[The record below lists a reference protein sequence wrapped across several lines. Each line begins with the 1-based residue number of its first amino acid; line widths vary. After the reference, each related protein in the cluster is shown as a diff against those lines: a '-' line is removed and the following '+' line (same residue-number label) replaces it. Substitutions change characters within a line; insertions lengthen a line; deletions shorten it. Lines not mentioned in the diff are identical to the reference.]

1 MWLIVDDRMADDR
14 RIRRLPLAAVGL
26 WIKLCAYHNF
36 NLGDA
41 EYDGWFDMFDVKSY
55 GGTKRTFDQLLDAGL
70 FEPFGNGWRPVYH
83 EGVCKPPKLLTDE
96 QRKARAEAGRKGGKA
111 GRKPGGREADGEQT
125 ASEPTSENEADSK
138 QVASVPLSK
147 REANSKQVASVPL
160 SKREANSKQVASVPL
175 SKREAKG
182 KQTGSERKAKTKHKT
197 YTYTNIP
204 IPTLPTADGKQPACP
219 DAGPDTGPG
228 SDVEA
233 DAAFRAAWA
242 AYPSH
247 AGGPAGRTRAQT
259 RFDAITDG
267 QPAQTA
273 RLQSAIRRYARAVND
288 GHIPRRQVPRMSR
301 WLDEQWADWAP
312 EPIPT
317 PKTHQCTPSC
327 EHVMAILG
335 PHENE
340 YDHTGRPSPWL
351 AARQECADQLNQN
364 QRKETQP

>member
-83 EGVCKPPKLLTDE
+83 EGVCKSPKLLTDE

-111 GRKPGGREADGEQT
+111 GRKPSKREANGKQV
-125 ASEPTSENEADSK
+125 ASEPASENEANDKQDASVPLSENEANGKQVASDSLGKQEANGK

-147 REANSKQVASVPL
+147 REV
-160 SKREANSKQVASVPL
+160 
-175 SKREAKG
+175 KG
-182 KQTGSERKAKTKHKT
+182 KQTGSEREAKTKHKT

-204 IPTLPTADGKQPACP
+204 IPTLPTADGKQLAC
-219 DAGPDTGPG
+219 PDTGPESG
-228 SDVEA
+228 AGVEA

-247 AGGPAGRTRAQT
+247 AGGPAGRTRART

-267 QPAQTA
+267 QSARTA

-335 PHENE
+335 PHEDE

-351 AARQECADQLNQN
+351 AARQECANQLNQN
-364 QRKETQP
+364 RQENQQ

>member
-83 EGVCKPPKLLTDE
+83 EGVCKPPKLLTGE
-96 QRKARAEAGRKGGKA
+96 QRKARAEAGRKGGRA
-111 GRKPGGREADGEQT
+111 GRKP
-125 ASEPTSENEADSK
+125 
-138 QVASVPLSK
+138 SK
-147 REANSKQVASVPL
+147 REANGKQVASDSL
-160 SKREANSKQVASVPL
+160 GKQEANGKQVASVPL

-182 KQTGSERKAKTKHKT
+182 KQTGSEREAKTKHKT

-204 IPTLPTADGKQPACP
+204 IPTLPTADGKQVAC
-219 DAGPDTGPG
+219 PDTGPG

-247 AGGPAGRTRAQT
+247 AGGPAGRTRART

-267 QPAQTA
+267 QPARTA

-335 PHENE
+335 PHEDD

-364 QRKETQP
+364 RQENQQ

>member
-111 GRKPGGREADGEQT
+111 GRKP
-125 ASEPTSENEADSK
+125 
-138 QVASVPLSK
+138 SK
-147 REANSKQVASVPL
+147 REANG
-160 SKREANSKQVASVPL
+160 KQVASVPL

-182 KQTGSERKAKTKHKT
+182 KQTGSEREAKTKHKT

-204 IPTLPTADGKQPACP
+204 IPTLPTADGKQVAC
-219 DAGPDTGPG
+219 PDTGPESG
-228 SDVEA
+228 AGVEA

-247 AGGPAGRTRAQT
+247 AGGSAGRTRART

-267 QPAQTA
+267 QPARTA

-335 PHENE
+335 PHEDE

-364 QRKETQP
+364 RQENQQ

>member
-41 EYDGWFDMFDVKSY
+41 EYDGWFDMFDVKNY

-111 GRKPGGREADGEQT
+111 GRKPSKREADGKQV
-125 ASEPTSENEADSK
+125 ASEPASENEANDK
-138 QVASVPLSK
+138 QAASVPLSEN
-147 REANSKQVASVPL
+147 EANGKQVASDSL
-160 SKREANSKQVASVPL
+160 SKQ
-175 SKREAKG
+175 EAKG
-182 KQTGSERKAKTKHKT
+182 KQTGSKREAKTKHKT

-204 IPTLPTADGKQPACP
+204 IPTLPTADGKQVAC
-219 DAGPDTGPG
+219 PDTGPG

-247 AGGPAGRTRAQT
+247 AGGPAGRTRART

-267 QPAQTA
+267 QP
-273 RLQSAIRRYARAVND
+273 

-364 QRKETQP
+364 RQENQQ

>member
-160 SKREANSKQVASVPL
+160 SKREA
-175 SKREAKG
+175 KG

-204 IPTLPTADGKQPACP
+204 IPTLPTADGKQVACP
-219 DAGPDTGPG
+219 DAGPDAGPG
-228 SDVEA
+228 SGVEA

>member
-96 QRKARAEAGRKGGKA
+96 QRRARAEAGRKGGRA
-111 GRKPGGREADGEQT
+111 ERKPSKREANGKQVT
-125 ASEPTSENEADSK
+125 SEPASENEANGK
-138 QVASVPLSK
+138 QAASVPLSEN
-147 REANSKQVASVPL
+147 EANGKQVASDSL
-160 SKREANSKQVASVPL
+160 SKQKANDKQVASVPL

-182 KQTGSERKAKTKHKT
+182 KQTGSERQAKTKHK
-197 YTYTNIP
+197 TYTNIP
-204 IPTLPTADGKQPACP
+204 IPTLPTADGKQVACP
-219 DAGPDTGPG
+219 GIGPG
-228 SDVEA
+228 SDTGPESGAGVEA

-247 AGGPAGRTRAQT
+247 AGGLAGRTRART

-267 QPAQTA
+267 QPARTA

-335 PHENE
+335 PHEDE

-364 QRKETQP
+364 R